1 LFVKHKAKKNRF
13 DRKVFSYFGENAD
26 ENLKKKV
33 KKRGRKKVNKR
44 RRYIGT
50 MLETRNFIIY
60 GAKALLKDRIVMM
73 NLASSLKSSK

>member
-33 KKRGRKKVNKR
+33 KKKR
-44 RRYIGT
+44 
-50 MLETRNFIIY
+50 E
-60 GAKALLKDRIVMM
+60 KE
-73 NLASSLKSSK
+73 SE